1 MAAVRH
7 APSGPAQAAAQAAAQ
22 PTAPQAGRRRRRSSR
37 RHVAAPWWFLIPA
50 LAFYLFVV
58 LIPGARGAYF
68 AFTNWNGLSRVQQ
81 FVGLANFR
89 AILHDPAASGA
100 IEHTLFIAVAV
111 TIAQNV
117 AGLLLALG
125 VTSRIKSRNAL
136 RVLFFAPSVV
146 APVATGYLW
155 QYLLSPAGAVNTLL
169 HGVGLGFLQQDW
181 LGDPSLVL
189 WSIATVIVW
198 QFAGYSMVIFIA
210 GLQSIPG
217 DVLEAAVVDGTN
229 PWQRFWHVTFP
240 LLRPAVVI
248 NLMLSVI
255 GGLKL
260 FDQVWVMTSGGPGD
274 ASQTMSTLI
283 YQNAFQFGEYGY
295 SVAMALILTMF
306 VAILSGAQYRLLF
319 ARRGLR

>member
-1 MAAVRH
+1 MAPVA
-7 APSGPAQAAAQAAAQ
+7 
-22 PTAPQAGRRRRRSSR
+22 SR
-37 RHVAAPWWFLIPA
+37 RHVGAPWWFLLPA

-58 LIPGARGAYF
+58 LIPGARGAYY
-68 AFTNWNGLSRVQQ
+68 AFTNWNGLSRAAQ
-81 FVGLANFR
+81 FTGLANFQ
-89 AILHDPAASGA
+89 AIVHDAAASGA

-125 VTSRIKSRNAL
+125 VTSKIKSKNAL

-155 QYLLSPAGAVNTLL
+155 QYLLSPGGALNTLL
-169 HGVGLGFLQQDW
+169 HAVGLGFLQQDW
-181 LGDPSLVL
+181 LGNPSLVL
-189 WSIATVIVW
+189 WAVVGVIVW

-217 DVLEAAVVDGTN
+217 DVVEAAVVDGASS
-229 PWQRFWHVTFP
+229 WQRFWHVTFP
-240 LLRPAVVI
+240 LLRPAFVI
-248 NLMLSVI
+248 NMMLSVI

-260 FDQVWVMTSGGPGD
+260 FDQVWVMTSGGPGY

-295 SVAMALILTMF
+295 SVAMALVLTVF
-306 VAILSGAQYRLLF
+306 VAILSGGQYWLLS

>member
-1 MAAVRH
+1 MAAVSK
-7 APSGPAQAAAQAAAQ
+7 APPGAARVTGRSALR
-22 PTAPQAGRRRRRSSR
+22 AGRRTPSR

-58 LIPGARGAYF
+58 LIPGVRGTYF

-89 AILHDPAASGA
+89 AILHDSAASGA
-100 IEHTLFIAVAV
+100 IEHTLFIALAV

-117 AGLLLALG
+117 TGLLLALG
-125 VTSRIKSRNAL
+125 VTSKIKSRNAL

-155 QYLLSPAGAVNTLL
+155 QYLLSPDGALNTLL
-169 HGVGLGFLQQDW
+169 HAVGLGFLQQDW
-181 LGDPSLVL
+181 LGNPSLVL
-189 WSIATVIVW
+189 WSIVGVIVW

-217 DVLEAAVVDGTN
+217 EVIEAAVVDGADR
-229 PWQRFWHVTFP
+229 WQRFWRVTFP

-260 FDQVWVMTSGGPGD
+260 FDQVWVMTGGGPGH
-274 ASQTMSTLI
+274 ASETMSTLI
-283 YQNAFQFGEYGY
+283 YKNAFQFGEYGY
-295 SVAMALILTMF
+295 SVAMALVLTLF

-319 ARRGLR
+319 ARQGLR